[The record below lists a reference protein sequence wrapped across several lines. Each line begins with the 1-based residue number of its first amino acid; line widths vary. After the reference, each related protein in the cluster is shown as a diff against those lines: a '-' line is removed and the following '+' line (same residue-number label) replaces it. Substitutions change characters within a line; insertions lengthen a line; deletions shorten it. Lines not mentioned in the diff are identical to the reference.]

1 MKILFT
7 IVTIFVSLLG
17 MFSCFTDEPVV
28 PPPFPEGDFLAEEA
42 QERLQSKEIE
52 ESIALFT
59 RRIEENAD
67 FPLSRNNYL
76 YRGIA
81 YISHSEYE
89 LALND
94 FDNALNISPND
105 PYVLAQRG
113 RLLLTYMDAH
123 ELAIDNLTKAIS
135 LSSRIDEE
143 SREKVLSNIH
153 RELADAYFIYGR
165 TLYEQGQGAD
175 MLQKALDEYSSV
187 IELDSVNSL
196 SHGQRGFIRWT
207 YFSDDSNDE
216 DSVKESLEDST
227 KAIDYLEQDITAV
240 EWPDNEVPENMIV
253 QMRRWFA
260 LRALIHQG
268 LGNDEEYERDISV
281 VHQLNEMIP

>member
-1 MKILFT
+1 MKIFLT
-7 IVTIFVSLLG
+7 ILTIFGALLG

-28 PPPFPEGDFLAEEA
+28 PPPFPEGDLLAEEV

-59 RRIEENAD
+59 KRIEENAD

-94 FDNALNISPND
+94 FDNALKVSPND

-175 MLQKALDEYSSV
+175 MLQKALNEYSSV

-216 DSVKESLEDST
+216 DSVKESLEDAT

>member
-1 MKILFT
+1 MKVLLTIL
-7 IVTIFVSLLG
+7 TIFGSLLG

-28 PPPFPEGDFLAEEA
+28 PPPFPDGDFLAEEA

-135 LSSRIDEE
+135 FSSRIDEG

-165 TLYEQGQGAD
+165 TLYEQGQSAD
-175 MLQKALDEYSSV
+175 MLQKALNEYSSV

-216 DSVKESLEDST
+216 DSVKESLEDAT

-268 LGNDEEYERDISV
+268 LGNEEEYERDISV

>member
-1 MKILFT
+1 MKVLLTIL
-7 IVTIFVSLLG
+7 TIFGSLLG

-28 PPPFPEGDFLAEEA
+28 PPPFPEGDLLAEEA

-59 RRIEENAD
+59 TRIEENAD

-94 FDNALNISPND
+94 FDNALKVSPND

-143 SREKVLSNIH
+143 SREKVYRIFIGSLRTHISYMDELSMN
-153 RELADAYFIYGR
+153 
-165 TLYEQGQGAD
+165 
-175 MLQKALDEYSSV
+175 K
-187 IELDSVNSL
+187 
-196 SHGQRGFIRWT
+196 
-207 YFSDDSNDE
+207 
-216 DSVKESLEDST
+216 VK
-227 KAIDYLEQDITAV
+227 
-240 EWPDNEVPENMIV
+240 VPTCFK
-253 QMRRWFA
+253 R
-260 LRALIHQG
+260 L
-268 LGNDEEYERDISV
+268 
-281 VHQLNEMIP
+281 

>member
-28 PPPFPEGDFLAEEA
+28 PPPFPEGDLLAEEV

-59 RRIEENAD
+59 KRIEENAD

-135 LSSRIDEE
+135 FSSRIDEG

-175 MLQKALDEYSSV
+175 MLQKALNEYSSV

-216 DSVKESLEDST
+216 DSVKESLEDAT

>member
-1 MKILFT
+1 MKIFFP
-7 IVTIFVSLLG
+7 IATIFVSLLG

-28 PPPFPEGDFLAEEA
+28 PPPFPEGDLLAEEA

-52 ESIALFT
+52 KSIELFT

-135 LSSRIDEE
+135 FSSRIDEG

-165 TLYEQGQGAD
+165 TLYEQGQSAD
-175 MLQKALDEYSSV
+175 MLQKALNEYSSV
-187 IELDSVNSL
+187 IELDSANSL

-216 DSVKESLEDST
+216 DSTKESLEDVT

-268 LGNDEEYERDISV
+268 LDNDEEYEQDISV
-281 VHQLNEMIP
+281 VQQLSEIIP

>member
-1 MKILFT
+1 MKIFFT
-7 IVTIFVSLLG
+7 IVIIFVSLLW
-17 MFSCFTDEPVV
+17 MFSCFADEPVV
-28 PPPFPEGDFLAEEA
+28 PPPFPEGDLLAEEA
-42 QERLQSKEIE
+42 RERLQSQEIE
-52 ESIALFT
+52 ESIVLFT
-59 RRIEENAD
+59 KRIEENAE

-105 PYVLAQRG
+105 PYVLAQKG

-135 LSSRIDEE
+135 FSSRIDEGN
-143 SREKVLSNIH
+143 REKVLSNIH

-165 TLYEQGQGAD
+165 TLYEQGQSAE
-175 MLQKALDEYSSV
+175 MLQKALNEYSSV

-216 DSVKESLEDST
+216 DSVKESLKDVT
-227 KAIDYLEQDITAV
+227 KAIDYLEQGITAV
-240 EWPDNEVPENMIV
+240 EWPGNEVPENKIV

-268 LGNDEEYERDISV
+268 LGNDEEYEHDISV
-281 VHQLNEMIP
+281 VQQLNEMIP

>member
-1 MKILFT
+1 MKIFFT

-28 PPPFPEGDFLAEEA
+28 PPPFPEGDLLAEEA

-52 ESIALFT
+52 KSIELFT
-59 RRIEENAD
+59 RRIEENTD
-67 FPLSRNNYL
+67 FPLSRNNYI

-94 FDNALNISPND
+94 FDKALNISPND

-135 LSSRIDEE
+135 FSSRIDEG

-165 TLYEQGQGAD
+165 TLYEQGQSAD
-175 MLQKALDEYSSV
+175 MLQKALNEYSSV

-216 DSVKESLEDST
+216 DSAKESLEDAT

-240 EWPDNEVPENMIV
+240 EWPGNEVPENMIV

-268 LGNDEEYERDISV
+268 LGNDEEYEQDISV
-281 VHQLNEMIP
+281 VQQLSEIIP

>member
-1 MKILFT
+1 MKIFFT

-113 RLLLTYMDAH
+113 RLLLTYMDEH
-123 ELAIDNLTKAIS
+123 ELAIDNLTKSIS
-135 LSSRIDEE
+135 FSSRIDEG

-175 MLQKALDEYSSV
+175 MLQKALNEYSSV
-187 IELDSVNSL
+187 IELDSANSL

-216 DSVKESLEDST
+216 DSTKESLEDVT

-240 EWPDNEVPENMIV
+240 EWPGNEVPENMIV

-268 LGNDEEYERDISV
+268 LGNDEEYEQDISV
-281 VHQLNEMIP
+281 VQQLSEIIP

>member
-1 MKILFT
+1 MKIFLT
-7 IVTIFVSLLG
+7 ILTIFVSSLG

-28 PPPFPEGDFLAEEA
+28 PPPFPEGDLLAEEA
-42 QERLQSKEIE
+42 QERLKSKEIE

-59 RRIEENAD
+59 KRIEENAD

-94 FDNALNISPND
+94 FDNALNVSPND

-175 MLQKALDEYSSV
+175 MLQKALNEYSSV

>member
-1 MKILFT
+1 MKVLLTIL
-7 IVTIFVSLLG
+7 TIFGSLWG
-17 MFSCFTDEPVV
+17 MFSWFTAEPIV
-28 PPPFPEGDFLAEEA
+28 PPPFPEGDLLAEEA

-59 RRIEENAD
+59 KRIEENAD

-81 YISHSEYE
+81 YIAHSEYE

-94 FDNALNISPND
+94 FDKALKVSPND

-135 LSSRIDEE
+135 FSSRIDEE

-165 TLYEQGQGAD
+165 TLYEQGQGVD
-175 MLQKALDEYSSV
+175 MLQKALNEYSSV

-216 DSVKESLEDST
+216 DSVKESLEDAT

>member
-1 MKILFT
+1 MKIFFT

-28 PPPFPEGDFLAEEA
+28 PPPFPEGDLLAEEA

-52 ESIALFT
+52 ESIELFT
-59 RRIEENAD
+59 RRIEENTD
-67 FPLSRNNYL
+67 FPLSRNNYI

-94 FDNALNISPND
+94 FDKALNISPND

-135 LSSRIDEE
+135 FSSRIDEG

-165 TLYEQGQGAD
+165 TLYEQGQSAD
-175 MLQKALDEYSSV
+175 MLQKALNEYSSV
-187 IELDSVNSL
+187 IELDSANSL

-216 DSVKESLEDST
+216 DSAKESLEDAT

-240 EWPDNEVPENMIV
+240 EWPGNEVPENMIV

-268 LGNDEEYERDISV
+268 LGNDEEYEQDISV
-281 VHQLNEMIP
+281 VQQLSEIIP

>member
-1 MKILFT
+1 MKIFFT

-28 PPPFPEGDFLAEEA
+28 PPPFPEGDLLAEEA

-135 LSSRIDEE
+135 FSSRIDEG

-165 TLYEQGQGAD
+165 TLYEQGQSAD
-175 MLQKALDEYSSV
+175 MLQKALNEYSSV
-187 IELDSVNSL
+187 IELDSANSL

-216 DSVKESLEDST
+216 DSTKESLEDVT

-240 EWPDNEVPENMIV
+240 EWPGNEVPENMIV

-268 LGNDEEYERDISV
+268 LGNDEEYEQDISV
-281 VHQLNEMIP
+281 VQQLSEIIP

>member
-1 MKILFT
+1 MKIFFT

-105 PYVLAQRG
+105 PYVLAQMG

-123 ELAIDNLTKAIS
+123 ELAIDILTKAIS

-216 DSVKESLEDST
+216 DSTKESLEDVT

-240 EWPDNEVPENMIV
+240 EWPGNEVPENMIV

-281 VHQLNEMIP
+281 VQQLSEIIP

>member
-1 MKILFT
+1 MKVLLTIL
-7 IVTIFVSLLG
+7 TIFGSLLG

-28 PPPFPEGDFLAEEA
+28 PPPFPEGDLLAEEA

-59 RRIEENAD
+59 KRIEDNAD

-76 YRGIA
+76 YRGIV

-94 FDNALNISPND
+94 FDNALKVSPND

-175 MLQKALDEYSSV
+175 ILQKALNEYSSV

-216 DSVKESLEDST
+216 DSVKESLEDAT

>member
-1 MKILFT
+1 MKVLLTIL
-7 IVTIFVSLLG
+7 TIFGSLLG

-28 PPPFPEGDFLAEEA
+28 PPPFPEGDLLAEEA

-59 RRIEENAD
+59 KRIEENAD

-94 FDNALNISPND
+94 FDNALKVSPND

-135 LSSRIDEE
+135 FSSRIDEG

-175 MLQKALDEYSSV
+175 MLQKALNEYSSV

-216 DSVKESLEDST
+216 DSVKESLEDAT

>member
-1 MKILFT
+1 MKVLLTIL
-7 IVTIFVSLLG
+7 TIFGSLLG

-28 PPPFPEGDFLAEEA
+28 PPPFPEGDLLAEEA

-59 RRIEENAD
+59 KRIEENAD

-94 FDNALNISPND
+94 FDNASKVSPND
-105 PYVLAQRG
+105 PYLLAQRG

-175 MLQKALDEYSSV
+175 MLQKALNEYSSV

-216 DSVKESLEDST
+216 DSVKESLEDAT

-240 EWPDNEVPENMIV
+240 EWPDNEGPEDMIV

>member
-1 MKILFT
+1 MKIFFT

-28 PPPFPEGDFLAEEA
+28 PPPFPDGDLLAEEA

-52 ESIALFT
+52 KSIELFT
-59 RRIEENAD
+59 RRIEENTD
-67 FPLSRNNYL
+67 FPLSRNNYI

-94 FDNALNISPND
+94 FDKALNISPND

-135 LSSRIDEE
+135 FSSRIDEG

-165 TLYEQGQGAD
+165 TLYEQGQSAD
-175 MLQKALDEYSSV
+175 MLQNALNEYSSV
-187 IELDSVNSL
+187 IELDSANSL

-216 DSVKESLEDST
+216 DSVKESLKDVT

-240 EWPDNEVPENMIV
+240 EWPGNEVPENMII

-268 LGNDEEYERDISV
+268 LGNDEEYEHDISV
-281 VHQLNEMIP
+281 VQQLNEMIP

>member
-1 MKILFT
+1 MKVLLTIL
-7 IVTIFVSLLG
+7 TIFGSLLG
-17 MFSCFTDEPVV
+17 MFSCFTDEPFV
-28 PPPFPEGDFLAEEA
+28 PPPFPEGDLLAEEA

-59 RRIEENAD
+59 KRIEENAD

-94 FDNALNISPND
+94 FDNALKVSPND

-135 LSSRIDEE
+135 FSSRIDEG

-175 MLQKALDEYSSV
+175 MLQKALNEYSSV

-216 DSVKESLEDST
+216 DSVKESLEDAT

-268 LGNDEEYERDISV
+268 LGNEEEYERDISV

>member
-1 MKILFT
+1 MKVLLTIL
-7 IVTIFVSLLG
+7 TIFGALLG
-17 MFSCFTDEPVV
+17 MLSCFTDEPVV
-28 PPPFPEGDFLAEEA
+28 PPPFPEGDLLAEEV

-59 RRIEENAD
+59 KRIEENAD

-94 FDNALNISPND
+94 FDNALKVSPND

-175 MLQKALDEYSSV
+175 MLQKALNEYSSV

-216 DSVKESLEDST
+216 DSVKESLEDAT

>member
-1 MKILFT
+1 MKIFFT

-28 PPPFPEGDFLAEEA
+28 PPPFPEGDLLAEEA

-52 ESIALFT
+52 ESIELFT
-59 RRIEENAD
+59 RRIEENTD
-67 FPLSRNNYL
+67 FPLSRNNYI

-105 PYVLAQRG
+105 PYVLAQKG

-135 LSSRIDEE
+135 FSSRIDEGN
-143 SREKVLSNIH
+143 REKVLSNIH

-165 TLYEQGQGAD
+165 TLYEQGQSAD
-175 MLQKALDEYSSV
+175 MLQKALNEYSSV
-187 IELDSVNSL
+187 IELDSANSL

-216 DSVKESLEDST
+216 DSVKESLKDVT

-240 EWPDNEVPENMIV
+240 EWPGNEVPENMIV

-268 LGNDEEYERDISV
+268 LGNDEEYEQDISV
-281 VHQLNEMIP
+281 VQQLSEIIP

>member
-1 MKILFT
+1 MKIFFT
-7 IVTIFVSLLG
+7 IVIIFVSLLW
-17 MFSCFTDEPVV
+17 MFSCFADEPVV
-28 PPPFPEGDFLAEEA
+28 PPPFPEGDLLAEEA
-42 QERLQSKEIE
+42 RERLQSQEIE
-52 ESIALFT
+52 ESIVLFT
-59 RRIEENAD
+59 KRIEENAE

-105 PYVLAQRG
+105 PYVLAQKG

-135 LSSRIDEE
+135 FSSRIDEGN
-143 SREKVLSNIH
+143 REKVLSNIH

-165 TLYEQGQGAD
+165 TLYEQGQSAE
-175 MLQKALDEYSSV
+175 MLQKALNEYSSV

-216 DSVKESLEDST
+216 DSVKESLKDVT

-240 EWPDNEVPENMIV
+240 EWPGNEVPENKIV

-268 LGNDEEYERDISV
+268 LGNDEEYEHDISV
-281 VHQLNEMIP
+281 VQQLNEMIP

>member
-1 MKILFT
+1 MKIFFT

-28 PPPFPEGDFLAEEA
+28 PPPFPEGDLLAEEA

-52 ESIALFT
+52 KSIELFT
-59 RRIEENAD
+59 RRIEENTD
-67 FPLSRNNYL
+67 FPLSRNNYI

-94 FDNALNISPND
+94 FDKALNISPND

-135 LSSRIDEE
+135 FSSRIDEG

-165 TLYEQGQGAD
+165 TLYEQGQSAD
-175 MLQKALDEYSSV
+175 MLQKALNEYSSV
-187 IELDSVNSL
+187 IELDSANSL

-216 DSVKESLEDST
+216 DSAKESLEDVT

-240 EWPDNEVPENMIV
+240 EWPGNEVPENMIV

-268 LGNDEEYERDISV
+268 LGNDEEYEQDISV
-281 VHQLNEMIP
+281 VQQLSEIIP

>member
-1 MKILFT
+1 MKIFFT
-7 IVTIFVSLLG
+7 IVIIFVSLLW
-17 MFSCFTDEPVV
+17 MFSCFADEPVV
-28 PPPFPEGDFLAEEA
+28 PPPFPEGDLLAEEA
-42 QERLQSKEIE
+42 RERLQSQEIE
-52 ESIALFT
+52 ESIVLFT
-59 RRIEENAD
+59 KRIEENPE

-105 PYVLAQRG
+105 PYVLAQKG

-135 LSSRIDEE
+135 FSSRIDEGN
-143 SREKVLSNIH
+143 REKVLSNIH

-165 TLYEQGQGAD
+165 TLYEQGQSAE
-175 MLQKALDEYSSV
+175 MLQKALNEYSSV

-216 DSVKESLEDST
+216 DSVKESLKDVT

-240 EWPDNEVPENMIV
+240 EWPGNEVPENKIV

-268 LGNDEEYERDISV
+268 LGNDEEYEHDISV
-281 VHQLNEMIP
+281 VQQLNEMIP

>member
-1 MKILFT
+1 MKVFLTILITFG
-7 IVTIFVSLLG
+7 SLLG
-17 MFSCFTDEPVV
+17 MFSCFTEDPVV
-28 PPPFPEGDFLAEEA
+28 PPPFPEGDLLAEEA

-52 ESIALFT
+52 ESIVLFT
-59 RRIEENAD
+59 ESIEENAD

-81 YISHSEYE
+81 YISHGEYE

-94 FDNALNISPND
+94 FDKAMNVSPND

-113 RLLLTYMDAH
+113 RLLLTYMEEH
-123 ELAIDNLTKAIS
+123 QLAIDDLTEAIS

-216 DSVKESLEDST
+216 GAVNESLEDAT

-240 EWPDNEVPENMIV
+240 EWPGNEVPENMII

-268 LGNDEEYERDISV
+268 LGNDEEYKRDISV
-281 VHQLNEMIP
+281 VEQLNEMIP

>member
-1 MKILFT
+1 
-7 IVTIFVSLLG
+7 
-17 MFSCFTDEPVV
+17 MFSCFTDEPFV
-28 PPPFPEGDFLAEEA
+28 PPPFPEGDLLAEEA

-59 RRIEENAD
+59 KRIEENAD

-94 FDNALNISPND
+94 FDNALKVSPND

-175 MLQKALDEYSSV
+175 MLQKALNEYSSV

-216 DSVKESLEDST
+216 DSVKESLEDAT

>member
-1 MKILFT
+1 MKIFFT

-28 PPPFPEGDFLAEEA
+28 PPPFPEGDLLAEEA

-52 ESIALFT
+52 KSIELFT
-59 RRIEENAD
+59 RRIEENTD
-67 FPLSRNNYL
+67 FPLSRNNYI

-94 FDNALNISPND
+94 FDKALNISPND

-135 LSSRIDEE
+135 FSSRIDEG

-165 TLYEQGQGAD
+165 TLYEQGQSAD
-175 MLQKALDEYSSV
+175 MLQKALNEYSSV
-187 IELDSVNSL
+187 IELDSANSL

-216 DSVKESLEDST
+216 DSAKESLEDAT

-240 EWPDNEVPENMIV
+240 EWPGNEVPENMIV

-268 LGNDEEYERDISV
+268 LGNDEEYEQDISV
-281 VHQLNEMIP
+281 VQQLSEIIP

>member
-28 PPPFPEGDFLAEEA
+28 PPPFPEGDLLAEEA

-52 ESIALFT
+52 KSIELFT
-59 RRIEENAD
+59 RRIEENTD
-67 FPLSRNNYL
+67 FPLSRNNYI

-94 FDNALNISPND
+94 FDKALNISPND

-135 LSSRIDEE
+135 FSSRIDEG

-165 TLYEQGQGAD
+165 TLYEQGQSAD
-175 MLQKALDEYSSV
+175 MLQKALNEYSSV
-187 IELDSVNSL
+187 IELDSANSL

-216 DSVKESLEDST
+216 DSTKESLEDVT

-240 EWPDNEVPENMIV
+240 EWPGNEVPENMIV

-268 LGNDEEYERDISV
+268 LGNDEEYEQDISV
-281 VHQLNEMIP
+281 VQQLSEIIP

>member
-28 PPPFPEGDFLAEEA
+28 PPPFPDGDFLAEEA

-135 LSSRIDEE
+135 FSSRIDEG

-175 MLQKALDEYSSV
+175 MLQKALNEYSSV

>member
-1 MKILFT
+1 
-7 IVTIFVSLLG
+7 
-17 MFSCFTDEPVV
+17 
-28 PPPFPEGDFLAEEA
+28 
-42 QERLQSKEIE
+42 
-52 ESIALFT
+52 
-59 RRIEENAD
+59 
-67 FPLSRNNYL
+67 
-76 YRGIA
+76 
-81 YISHSEYE
+81 

-105 PYVLAQRG
+105 PYVLAQKG

-135 LSSRIDEE
+135 FSSRIDEGN
-143 SREKVLSNIH
+143 REKVLSNIH

-165 TLYEQGQGAD
+165 TLYEQGQSAE
-175 MLQKALDEYSSV
+175 MLQKALNEYSSV

-216 DSVKESLEDST
+216 DSVKESLKDVT

-240 EWPDNEVPENMIV
+240 EWPGNEVPENKIV

-268 LGNDEEYERDISV
+268 LGNDEEYEQDISV
-281 VHQLNEMIP
+281 VQQLNEMIP

>member
-1 MKILFT
+1 MKIFFT

-28 PPPFPEGDFLAEEA
+28 PPPFPDGDFLAEEA

-135 LSSRIDEE
+135 FSSRIDEG

-165 TLYEQGQGAD
+165 TLYEQGQSAD
-175 MLQKALDEYSSV
+175 MLQKALNEYSSV
-187 IELDSVNSL
+187 IELDSANSL
-196 SHGQRGFIRWT
+196 SHGQRGLIRWT

-216 DSVKESLEDST
+216 DSTKESLEDVT

-240 EWPDNEVPENMIV
+240 EWPGNEVPENMIV

-268 LGNDEEYERDISV
+268 LGNDEEYEQDISV
-281 VHQLNEMIP
+281 VQQLSEIIP

>member
-135 LSSRIDEE
+135 FSSRIDEG

-165 TLYEQGQGAD
+165 TLYEQGQSAD
-175 MLQKALDEYSSV
+175 MLQKALNEYSSV
-187 IELDSVNSL
+187 IELDSANSL

-216 DSVKESLEDST
+216 DSTKESLEDVT

-240 EWPDNEVPENMIV
+240 EWPGNEVPENMIV

-268 LGNDEEYERDISV
+268 LGNDAEYEQDIFV
-281 VHQLNEMIP
+281 VQQLSEIIP

>member
-28 PPPFPEGDFLAEEA
+28 PPPFPEGDLLAEEA
-42 QERLQSKEIE
+42 QERLQSKELE

-135 LSSRIDEE
+135 FSSRIDEG

-165 TLYEQGQGAD
+165 TLYEQGQSAD
-175 MLQKALDEYSSV
+175 MLQKALNEYSSV
-187 IELDSVNSL
+187 IELDSANSL

-216 DSVKESLEDST
+216 DSTKESLEDVT

-240 EWPDNEVPENMIV
+240 EWPGNEVPENMIV

-268 LGNDEEYERDISV
+268 LGNDEEYEQDISV
-281 VHQLNEMIP
+281 VQQLSEIIP

>member
-1 MKILFT
+1 MKIFFT

-28 PPPFPEGDFLAEEA
+28 PPPFPEGDLLAEEA

-52 ESIALFT
+52 ESITLFT
-59 RRIEENAD
+59 KRIEENAD

-94 FDNALNISPND
+94 FDKALNISPND

-135 LSSRIDEE
+135 FSSRIDEG

-165 TLYEQGQGAD
+165 TLYEQGQSAD
-175 MLQKALDEYSSV
+175 MLQKALNEYSSV
-187 IELDSVNSL
+187 IELDSANSL

-216 DSVKESLEDST
+216 DSAKESLEDAT

-240 EWPDNEVPENMIV
+240 EWPGNEVPENMIV

-268 LGNDEEYERDISV
+268 LGNDEEYEQDISV
-281 VHQLNEMIP
+281 VQQLSEIIP